1 MELYLK
7 LFWVFLKIGMF
18 AFGGGYGM
26 IPVMKQEVVNQGW
39 LTEDQFLDI
48 VGLSE
53 STPGPIA
60 VNMATYVG
68 TNLAGFWGGLLAT
81 VGAILPAF
89 LIIYFIAK
97 IMQKFAD
104 NKYIAAFLAGVK
116 PVVVGFIVAVGITMI
131 LKNIKVISGGAITL
145 PNFDVRALII
155 SAIVAIIAIL
165 PKELFKKKVPTAL
178 TIVISA
184 VLGMIIYGI

>member
-1 MELYLK
+1 MNVYLQ
-7 LFWVFLKIGMF
+7 LFWVFLKIGTF

-39 LTEDQFLDI
+39 LTEDAFLDI

-68 TNLAGFWGGLLAT
+68 TTLAGFWGGLIAT
-81 VGAILPAF
+81 IGAILPAF

-97 IMQKFAD
+97 IMQKFAE
-104 NKYIAAFLAGVK
+104 NKYISSFLAGVK

-131 LKNIKVISGGAITL
+131 LKNLKVISGGTFTI
-145 PNFDVRALII
+145 PDFDTRALII
-155 SAIVAIIAIL
+155 SLIVAAIAVI
-165 PKELFKKKVPTAL
+165 PKEFFKKKVPTAL

-184 VLGMIIYGI
+184 ALGIIIYAI

>member
-7 LFWVFLKIGMF
+7 LFWVFLKIGTF

-81 VGAILPAF
+81 IGAILPAF

-131 LKNIKVISGGAITL
+131 LKNLKVISGGAITL
-145 PNFDVRALII
+145 PDFDVRALII

>member
-1 MELYLK
+1 MNVYLQ
-7 LFWVFLKIGMF
+7 LFWVFLKIGTF

-39 LTEDQFLDI
+39 LTEDAFLDI

-68 TNLAGFWGGLLAT
+68 TSLAGFWGGMIAT
-81 VGAILPAF
+81 IGAILPAF

-97 IMQKFAD
+97 IMQKFAE
-104 NKYIAAFLAGVK
+104 NKYIASFLAGVK

-131 LKNIKVISGGAITL
+131 LKNLKVISGGTFTI
-145 PNFDVRALII
+145 PDFDVRALII
-155 SAIVAIIAIL
+155 SLIVAAIAVI
-165 PKELFKKKVPTAL
+165 PKEFFKKKVPTAL

-184 VLGMIIYGI
+184 ALGIIIYAI

>member
-1 MELYLK
+1 MNIYLK
-7 LFWVFLKIGMF
+7 LFWVFLKIGTF

-39 LTEDQFLDI
+39 LTEDAFLDI

-68 TNLAGFWGGLLAT
+68 TTLAGFWGGLIAT
-81 VGAILPAF
+81 IGAILPAF

-104 NKYIAAFLAGVK
+104 NKYISSFLSGVK

-131 LKNIKVISGGAITL
+131 LKNLKVMSGGTFTL
-145 PNFDVRALII
+145 PDFDVKALII
-155 SAIVAIIAIL
+155 SAIVAAIAII
-165 PKELFKKKVPTAL
+165 PKEFFKKKIPTAV
-178 TIVISA
+178 TILISA
-184 VLGMIIYGI
+184 ALGMIIYAI

>member
-1 MELYLK
+1 MNIYLK
-7 LFWVFLKIGMF
+7 LFWVFLKIGTF

-39 LTEDQFLDI
+39 LTEDAFLDI

-68 TNLAGFWGGLLAT
+68 TTLAGFWGGLIAT
-81 VGAILPAF
+81 IGAILPAF

-104 NKYIAAFLAGVK
+104 NKYISSFLSGVK

-131 LKNIKVISGGAITL
+131 LKNLKVMSGGTFTL
-145 PNFDVRALII
+145 PDFDVRALII
-155 SAIVAIIAIL
+155 SAIVAAIAII
-165 PKELFKKKVPTAL
+165 PKEFFKKKIPTAV
-178 TIVISA
+178 TILISA
-184 VLGMIIYGI
+184 ALGMIIYAI

>member
-1 MELYLK
+1 MNIYLQ
-7 LFWVFLKIGMF
+7 LFWVFLKIGTF

-39 LTEDQFLDI
+39 LTEDAFLDI

-68 TNLAGFWGGLLAT
+68 TTLAGFWGGLIAT
-81 VGAILPAF
+81 IGAILPAS

-97 IMQKFAD
+97 IMQKFAE
-104 NKYIAAFLAGVK
+104 NKYIASFLTGVK
-116 PVVVGFIVAVGITMI
+116 PVVVGFIVAVGITMV
-131 LKNIKVISGGAITL
+131 LKNLKVISGGTFTI
-145 PNFDVRALII
+145 PDFDARALII
-155 SAIVAIIAIL
+155 SLIVAAISVI
-165 PKELFKKKVPTAL
+165 PKEFFKKKVPTVL

-184 VLGMIIYGI
+184 ALGIIIYAI

>member
-1 MELYLK
+1 MNIYLK
-7 LFWVFLKIGMF
+7 LFWVFLKIGTF

-39 LTEDQFLDI
+39 LTEDAFLDI

-68 TNLAGFWGGLLAT
+68 TTMAGFWGGLIAT
-81 VGAILPAF
+81 IGAILPAF

-104 NKYIAAFLAGVK
+104 NKYIASFLAGVK

-131 LKNIKVISGGAITL
+131 LKNLKVISGGTFTI
-145 PNFDVRALII
+145 PDFDVRALII
-155 SAIVAIIAIL
+155 SAIVACIAII
-165 PKELFKKKVPTAL
+165 PKEAFNKKVPTVV
-178 TIVISA
+178 TILISA
-184 VLGMIIYGI
+184 ALGIVVYAI